1 MSVLPL
7 SGKTALVAGAS
18 RGIGLAIAQQLA
30 EAGARTTLAAR
41 SLENLQAHAQALAAR
56 GLQADA
62 LRLDL
67 ADSASI
73 RAAVAGIETPDILV
87 NVAGTNIRKSFT
99 QYTAAEYEHI
109 MRTNLHGIVELTQ
122 LVGARMIERGVGG
135 KIIMIG
141 SLMSLLGLPYLSV
154 YAMTKGALGQL
165 TKALAAEWGRYNI
178 QVNCIA
184 PGFIITD
191 LNRQMWEPAAMRE
204 WLKGA
209 QANPQPGTPE
219 DVAPLAVFLAG
230 RGADYIT
237 GQIIAVDGGYT
248 TTAVWPFEPEG
259 LTMRRLFGYSVRG
272 GAALR
277 AAGHRVHLSHGSRRA
292 LQDSRQVP
300 ALRHDAGGESA
311 RAGRVS
317 GGSARDSAA
326 DSQRA
331 SHHARI
337 SHRRSGKRCTG

>member
-1 MSVLPL
+1 MSVFSL

-18 RGIGLAIAQQLA
+18 RGIGLAIAQHLA

-41 SLENLQAHAQALAAR
+41 SLDRLREHAQALEAK
-56 GLQADA
+56 GCQANA

-67 ADSASI
+67 ADSDSI
-73 RAAVAGIETPDILV
+73 RAALDGLETPDILV
-87 NVAGTNIRKSFT
+87 NVAGTNIRKSFP
-99 QYTAAEYEHI
+99 QYTEQEYEHI

-122 LVGARMIERGVGG
+122 KIGARMIERGAGG
-135 KIIMIG
+135 KIVMIG
-141 SLMSLLGLPYLSV
+141 SLMSLLGLPYLSI

-184 PGFIITD
+184 PGFIVTD
-191 LNRQMWEPAAMRE
+191 LNRQMWEPPEMRE

-209 QANPQPGTPE
+209 QANPRLGAPD

-230 RGADYIT
+230 HGADYIT

-259 LTMRRLFGYSVRG
+259 
-272 GAALR
+272 
-277 AAGHRVHLSHGSRRA
+277 
-292 LQDSRQVP
+292 
-300 ALRHDAGGESA
+300 
-311 RAGRVS
+311 
-317 GGSARDSAA
+317 
-326 DSQRA
+326 
-331 SHHARI
+331 
-337 SHRRSGKRCTG
+337 